1 MISSKELRQKDLE
14 ITQNGYNIAEVD
26 ALMAESAAT
35 IDAYEK
41 QSGDLYH
48 KLEVLAGKIEEYRQE
63 EDAIKT
69 ALVTAQ
75 KMADKITKES
85 NETASLLISKSE
97 ETAKDTVANAKAES
111 DKIISSAREY
121 STNLIAE
128 KTQQA
133 EEITNK
139 AQDKANE
146 VIASAKVVAQDILDQ
161 AKQISDDLIAKS
173 KAEKEAY
180 EILSNTIKND
190 AKEFIEKVKSLYN
203 NELDA
208 LNSAKLDKEN
218 ADTDAEE
225 KSIADIDSE
234 VSGLV
239 DEINEF
245 TSFIP
250 QPTST
255 KESGDDAEDSEAEEF
270 ESLNDSEAEETETLQ
285 EVIAADDAEDSEEEI
300 EYEREEDNKE
310 PSFDLNEIE
319 YEEITDDDDEDD
331 ITVDDEKPVIEEDDE
346 PADPMEA
353 VEAFSQNQITP
364 IKSDSPIP
372 EISEDADMED
382 DDDLFDNSGELPFE
396 AYFNVNQQDVHNDKS
411 QTISLIPPEDD
422 EDDEPQPKFKGIFKK
437 KK

>member
-218 ADTDAEE
+218 DDTESEE
-225 KSIADIDSE
+225 KSIAEIDSE

-239 DEINEF
+239 DEIEEF
-245 TSFIP
+245 TSSIP
-250 QPTST
+250 QPISSE
-255 KESGDDAEDSEAEEF
+255 ESDDDTEDAEAEE
-270 ESLNDSEAEETETLQ
+270 AEDFQ
-285 EVIAADDAEDSEEEI
+285 EVIAPDDAEDSEEEI

-310 PSFDLNEIE
+310 PAFDLNEIE

-331 ITVDDEKPVIEEDDE
+331 ITIDDEKPVIEEDE

-382 DDDLFDNSGELPFE
+382 DDDDLFDNSGELPFE

-411 QTISLIPPEDD
+411 QTISLIPPEGD

>member
-146 VIASAKVVAQDILDQ
+146 VIASAKVVAQDILEQ

-218 ADTDAEE
+218 DDTESEE
-225 KSIADIDSE
+225 KSIAEIDSE

-239 DEINEF
+239 DEIEEF
-245 TSFIP
+245 TSSIP
-250 QPTST
+250 QPISSE
-255 KESGDDAEDSEAEEF
+255 ESDDDTEDAEAEE
-270 ESLNDSEAEETETLQ
+270 AEDLQ
-285 EVIAADDAEDSEEEI
+285 EVIAPDDAEDSEEET

-310 PSFDLNEIE
+310 PAFDLNEIE

-331 ITVDDEKPVIEEDDE
+331 ITEDDEKPVIEEDDE

-411 QTISLIPPEDD
+411 QTISLIPPEGD

>member
-218 ADTDAEE
+218 DDTESEE
-225 KSIADIDSE
+225 KSIAEIDSE

-239 DEINEF
+239 DEIEEF
-245 TSFIP
+245 TSSIP
-250 QPTST
+250 QPISSE
-255 KESGDDAEDSEAEEF
+255 ESDDDTEDAEAEE
-270 ESLNDSEAEETETLQ
+270 AEDLQ

-310 PSFDLNEIE
+310 PAFDLNEIE

-331 ITVDDEKPVIEEDDE
+331 ITEDDEKPVIEDDE

-411 QTISLIPPEDD
+411 QTISLIPPEGD

>member
-146 VIASAKVVAQDILDQ
+146 VIASAKVVAQDILEQ

-218 ADTDAEE
+218 DDTESEE
-225 KSIADIDSE
+225 KSIAEIDSE

-239 DEINEF
+239 DEIEEF
-245 TSFIP
+245 TSSIP
-250 QPTST
+250 QPISSE
-255 KESGDDAEDSEAEEF
+255 ESDDDTEDAEAEE
-270 ESLNDSEAEETETLQ
+270 AEDLQ
-285 EVIAADDAEDSEEEI
+285 EVIAPDDAEDSEEEI

-310 PSFDLNEIE
+310 PAFDLNEIE
-319 YEEITDDDDEDD
+319 YEEITDDEDD
-331 ITVDDEKPVIEEDDE
+331 ITEDDEKPVIEEDE

-396 AYFNVNQQDVHNDKS
+396 AYFNVNQ
-411 QTISLIPPEDD
+411 
-422 EDDEPQPKFKGIFKK
+422 
-437 KK
+437 

>member
-75 KMADKITKES
+75 KMADKIKKES

-190 AKEFIEKVKSLYN
+190 AKEFIEKVKCLYN

-218 ADTDAEE
+218 DDTESEE
-225 KSIADIDSE
+225 KSIAEIDSE

-239 DEINEF
+239 DEIEEF
-245 TSFIP
+245 TSSIP
-250 QPTST
+250 QPISSE
-255 KESGDDAEDSEAEEF
+255 ESDDDTEDAEAEE
-270 ESLNDSEAEETETLQ
+270 AEDLQ
-285 EVIAADDAEDSEEEI
+285 EVIAPDDAEDSEEET

-310 PSFDLNEIE
+310 PAFDLNEIE

-331 ITVDDEKPVIEEDDE
+331 ITEDDEKPVIEEDE

-411 QTISLIPPEDD
+411 QTISLIPPEGD

>member
-1 MISSKELRQKDLE
+1 MISSKELIQKDLE

-218 ADTDAEE
+218 DDTDAEE
-225 KSIADIDSE
+225 KSIAEIDSE

-239 DEINEF
+239 DEIEEF
-245 TSFIP
+245 TSSIP
-250 QPTST
+250 QPISSE
-255 KESGDDAEDSEAEEF
+255 ESDDDTEDAEAEE
-270 ESLNDSEAEETETLQ
+270 AETLQ
-285 EVIAADDAEDSEEEI
+285 EVIAPDDAEDSEEEI

-310 PSFDLNEIE
+310 PAFDLNEIE

-331 ITVDDEKPVIEEDDE
+331 ITEDDEKSVIEEDE

-411 QTISLIPPEDD
+411 QTISLIPPEGD
-422 EDDEPQPKFKGIFKK
+422 EDDEPQPKLKGIFKK

>member
-146 VIASAKVVAQDILDQ
+146 VIASAKGVAQDILDQ

-218 ADTDAEE
+218 DDTESEE
-225 KSIADIDSE
+225 KSIAEIDSE

-239 DEINEF
+239 DEIEEF
-245 TSFIP
+245 TSSIP
-250 QPTST
+250 QPISSE
-255 KESGDDAEDSEAEEF
+255 ESDDDTEDAEEEEAEDF
-270 ESLNDSEAEETETLQ
+270 Q
-285 EVIAADDAEDSEEEI
+285 EVIAADDAEDSEEET

-310 PSFDLNEIE
+310 PAFDLNEIE

-331 ITVDDEKPVIEEDDE
+331 ITEDDEKPVIEEDE

-411 QTISLIPPEDD
+411 QTISLIPPEGD

>member
-121 STNLIAE
+121 STNLISE

-218 ADTDAEE
+218 DDTESEE
-225 KSIADIDSE
+225 KSIAEIDSE

-239 DEINEF
+239 DEIEEF
-245 TSFIP
+245 TSSIP
-250 QPTST
+250 QPISSE
-255 KESGDDAEDSEAEEF
+255 ESDDDTEDAEAEEADAF
-270 ESLNDSEAEETETLQ
+270 Q

-310 PSFDLNEIE
+310 PAFDLNEIE

-331 ITVDDEKPVIEEDDE
+331 ITEDDEKPVIEEDE

-411 QTISLIPPEDD
+411 QTISLIPPEGDD
-422 EDDEPQPKFKGIFKK
+422 DDEPQPKFKGIFKK

>member
-146 VIASAKVVAQDILDQ
+146 VIASAKVVAQDILEQ

-190 AKEFIEKVKSLYN
+190 AKEFIEKVKRLYN

-218 ADTDAEE
+218 DDTESEE
-225 KSIADIDSE
+225 KSIAEIDSE

-239 DEINEF
+239 DEIEEF
-245 TSFIP
+245 TSSIP
-250 QPTST
+250 QPISSE
-255 KESGDDAEDSEAEEF
+255 ESDDDTEDAEAEE
-270 ESLNDSEAEETETLQ
+270 AEDLQ
-285 EVIAADDAEDSEEEI
+285 EVIAPDDAEDSEEET

-310 PSFDLNEIE
+310 PAFDLNEIE
-319 YEEITDDDDEDD
+319 YEEITDDEDD
-331 ITVDDEKPVIEEDDE
+331 ITEDDEKPVIEEDE

-411 QTISLIPPEDD
+411 QTISLIPPEGD

>member
-218 ADTDAEE
+218 DDTESEE
-225 KSIADIDSE
+225 KSIAEIDSE

-239 DEINEF
+239 DEIEEF
-245 TSFIP
+245 TSSIP
-250 QPTST
+250 QPISSE
-255 KESGDDAEDSEAEEF
+255 ESDDDTEDAEAEE
-270 ESLNDSEAEETETLQ
+270 AETFQ
-285 EVIAADDAEDSEEEI
+285 EVIAPDDAEDSEEET
-300 EYEREEDNKE
+300 EYEREEGNKE
-310 PSFDLNEIE
+310 PAFDLNEIE

-331 ITVDDEKPVIEEDDE
+331 ITEDDEKPVIEEDDE

-411 QTISLIPPEDD
+411 QTISLIPPEGD

>member
-218 ADTDAEE
+218 DDTESEE
-225 KSIADIDSE
+225 KSIAEIDSE

-239 DEINEF
+239 DEIEEF
-245 TSFIP
+245 TSSIP
-250 QPTST
+250 QPISSE
-255 KESGDDAEDSEAEEF
+255 ESDDDTEDAEAEK
-270 ESLNDSEAEETETLQ
+270 AEDLQ
-285 EVIAADDAEDSEEEI
+285 EVIAPDDAEDSEEET

-310 PSFDLNEIE
+310 PAFDLNEIE

-331 ITVDDEKPVIEEDDE
+331 ITEDDEKPVIEEDE

-411 QTISLIPPEDD
+411 QTISLIPPEGD

>member
-218 ADTDAEE
+218 DDTDAEE
-225 KSIADIDSE
+225 KSIAEIDSE

-239 DEINEF
+239 DEIEEF
-245 TSFIP
+245 TSSIP
-250 QPTST
+250 QPISSE
-255 KESGDDAEDSEAEEF
+255 ESDDDTEDAEAEE
-270 ESLNDSEAEETETLQ
+270 AEDFQ
-285 EVIAADDAEDSEEEI
+285 EVIAPDDAEDSEEEI

-310 PSFDLNEIE
+310 PAFDLNEIE

-331 ITVDDEKPVIEEDDE
+331 ITIDDEKPVIEEDE

-411 QTISLIPPEDD
+411 QTISLIPPEGD

>member
-218 ADTDAEE
+218 DDTESEE
-225 KSIADIDSE
+225 KSIAEIDSE

-239 DEINEF
+239 DEIEEF
-245 TSFIP
+245 TSSIP
-250 QPTST
+250 QPISSE
-255 KESGDDAEDSEAEEF
+255 ESDDNTEDAEAEE
-270 ESLNDSEAEETETLQ
+270 AETLQ
-285 EVIAADDAEDSEEEI
+285 EVVAADDAEDSEEET

-310 PSFDLNEIE
+310 PAFDLNEIE

-331 ITVDDEKPVIEEDDE
+331 ITEDDEKPVIEEDE

-411 QTISLIPPEDD
+411 QTISLIPPEGD

>member
-75 KMADKITKES
+75 KMADKIKKES

-97 ETAKDTVANAKAES
+97 ETAKNTVANAKAES

-190 AKEFIEKVKSLYN
+190 AKEFIEKVKCLYN

-218 ADTDAEE
+218 DDTESEE
-225 KSIADIDSE
+225 KSIAEIDSE

-239 DEINEF
+239 DEIEEF
-245 TSFIP
+245 TSSIP
-250 QPTST
+250 QPISSE
-255 KESGDDAEDSEAEEF
+255 ESDDDTEDAEAEE
-270 ESLNDSEAEETETLQ
+270 AEDLQ
-285 EVIAADDAEDSEEEI
+285 EVIAPDDAEDSEEET
-300 EYEREEDNKE
+300 EYEREGDNKE
-310 PSFDLNEIE
+310 PAFDLNEIE

-331 ITVDDEKPVIEEDDE
+331 ITEDDEKPVIEEDE

-411 QTISLIPPEDD
+411 QTISLIPPEGD

>member
-218 ADTDAEE
+218 DDTESEE
-225 KSIADIDSE
+225 KSIAEIDSE

-239 DEINEF
+239 DEIEEF
-245 TSFIP
+245 TSSIP
-250 QPTST
+250 QPISSE
-255 KESGDDAEDSEAEEF
+255 ESDDDTEDAEAEE
-270 ESLNDSEAEETETLQ
+270 AETFQ
-285 EVIAADDAEDSEEEI
+285 EVIAPDDAEDSEEET

-310 PSFDLNEIE
+310 PAFDLNEIE

-331 ITVDDEKPVIEEDDE
+331 ITEDDEKPVIEEDDE

-411 QTISLIPPEDD
+411 QTISLIPPEGD

>member
-218 ADTDAEE
+218 DDTESEE
-225 KSIADIDSE
+225 KSIAEIDSE

-255 KESGDDAEDSEAEEF
+255 EESGDEADDSEAEEF
-270 ESLNDSEAEETETLQ
+270 ESLNDSEAEETDTLQ
-285 EVIAADDAEDSEEEI
+285 EVIAADEAEDSEEET

-310 PSFDLNEIE
+310 PAFDLNEIE

-331 ITVDDEKPVIEEDDE
+331 ITEDDEKPVIEEDE

-411 QTISLIPPEDD
+411 QTISLIPPESD

>member
-218 ADTDAEE
+218 DDTESEE
-225 KSIADIDSE
+225 KSIAEIDSE

-239 DEINEF
+239 DEIEEF
-245 TSFIP
+245 TSSIP
-250 QPTST
+250 QPISSE
-255 KESGDDAEDSEAEEF
+255 ESDDDTEDAEAEE
-270 ESLNDSEAEETETLQ
+270 AETLQ
-285 EVIAADDAEDSEEEI
+285 EVIAPDDAEDSEEET

-310 PSFDLNEIE
+310 PAFDLNEIE

-331 ITVDDEKPVIEEDDE
+331 ITEDDEKPVIEEDE

-382 DDDLFDNSGELPFE
+382 DDDLFENSGELPFE

-411 QTISLIPPEDD
+411 QTISLIPPEGD

>member
-218 ADTDAEE
+218 DNTESEE
-225 KSIADIDSE
+225 KSIAEIDSE

-239 DEINEF
+239 DEIEEF
-245 TSFIP
+245 TSSIP
-250 QPTST
+250 QPISSE
-255 KESGDDAEDSEAEEF
+255 ESDDDTEDAEAEE
-270 ESLNDSEAEETETLQ
+270 AEDLQ
-285 EVIAADDAEDSEEEI
+285 EVIAPDDAEDSEEEI

-310 PSFDLNEIE
+310 PAFDLNEIE

-331 ITVDDEKPVIEEDDE
+331 ITEDDEKPVIEEDE

-411 QTISLIPPEDD
+411 QTISLIPPEGD

>member
-146 VIASAKVVAQDILDQ
+146 VIASAKVVAQDILEQ

-218 ADTDAEE
+218 DDTESEE
-225 KSIADIDSE
+225 KSIAEIDSE

-239 DEINEF
+239 DEIEEF
-245 TSFIP
+245 TSSIP
-250 QPTST
+250 QPISSE
-255 KESGDDAEDSEAEEF
+255 ESDDDTEDAEAEE
-270 ESLNDSEAEETETLQ
+270 AEDLQ
-285 EVIAADDAEDSEEEI
+285 EVIAPDDAEDSEEEI

-310 PSFDLNEIE
+310 PAFDLNEIE
-319 YEEITDDDDEDD
+319 YEEITDDEDD
-331 ITVDDEKPVIEEDDE
+331 ITEDDEKPVIEEDE

-411 QTISLIPPEDD
+411 QTISLIPPEGD

>member
-139 AQDKANE
+139 AQDKANG

-218 ADTDAEE
+218 DDTESEE
-225 KSIADIDSE
+225 KSIAEIDSE

-239 DEINEF
+239 DEIEEF
-245 TSFIP
+245 TSSIP
-250 QPTST
+250 QPISSE
-255 KESGDDAEDSEAEEF
+255 ESDDDTEDAEAEE
-270 ESLNDSEAEETETLQ
+270 AETLQ
-285 EVIAADDAEDSEEEI
+285 EVIAPDDAEDSEEEI

-310 PSFDLNEIE
+310 PAFDLNEIE
-319 YEEITDDDDEDD
+319 YEEITDDEDD
-331 ITVDDEKPVIEEDDE
+331 ITEDDEKPVIEEDE

-411 QTISLIPPEDD
+411 QTISLIPPEGD

>member
-14 ITQNGYNIAEVD
+14 IAQNGYNIAEVD

-218 ADTDAEE
+218 DDTESEE
-225 KSIADIDSE
+225 KSIAEIDSE

-239 DEINEF
+239 DEIEEF
-245 TSFIP
+245 TSSIP
-250 QPTST
+250 QPISSE
-255 KESGDDAEDSEAEEF
+255 ESDDDTEDA
-270 ESLNDSEAEETETLQ
+270 EAEETETLQ
-285 EVIAADDAEDSEEEI
+285 EVIAADDAEDSEEET

-310 PSFDLNEIE
+310 PAFDLNEIE

-331 ITVDDEKPVIEEDDE
+331 ITEDDEKSVIEEDE

-411 QTISLIPPEDD
+411 QTISLIPPEGD

>member
-139 AQDKANE
+139 AQGKANE

-218 ADTDAEE
+218 DDTDAEE
-225 KSIADIDSE
+225 KSIAEIDSE

-239 DEINEF
+239 DEIEEF
-245 TSFIP
+245 TSSIP
-250 QPTST
+250 QPILSE
-255 KESGDDAEDSEAEEF
+255 ESGDDTEDAEAEE
-270 ESLNDSEAEETETLQ
+270 AEDFQ
-285 EVIAADDAEDSEEEI
+285 EVIAPDDAEDSEEEI

-310 PSFDLNEIE
+310 PAFDLNEIE

-331 ITVDDEKPVIEEDDE
+331 ITEDDEKPVIEEDE

-411 QTISLIPPEDD
+411 QTISLIPPEGD

>member
-218 ADTDAEE
+218 DDTESEE
-225 KSIADIDSE
+225 KSIAEIDSE

-239 DEINEF
+239 DEIEEF
-245 TSFIP
+245 TSSIP
-250 QPTST
+250 QPISSE
-255 KESGDDAEDSEAEEF
+255 ESDDDTEDAEAEE
-270 ESLNDSEAEETETLQ
+270 SEDLQ

-310 PSFDLNEIE
+310 PAFDLNEIE

-331 ITVDDEKPVIEEDDE
+331 ITEDDEKPVIEDDE

-411 QTISLIPPEDD
+411 QTISLIPPEGD

>member
-97 ETAKDTVANAKAES
+97 ETAKNTVANAKVES

-133 EEITNK
+133 EEIINK

-146 VIASAKVVAQDILDQ
+146 AIASAKVVAQDILEQ

-190 AKEFIEKVKSLYN
+190 AKEFIEKIKVLYN

-208 LNSAKLDKEN
+208 LNSAKLDKE
-218 ADTDAEE
+218 DTDTEAEE
-225 KSIADIDSE
+225 KSIAEIDSE
-234 VSGLV
+234 VTGLV
-239 DEINEF
+239 DEIEEF
-245 TSFIP
+245 TSSIP
-250 QPTST
+250 EPVEEA
-255 KESGDDAEDSEAEEF
+255 KAEELEQIDSAEEVDEAEEQVI
-270 ESLNDSEAEETETLQ
+270 EETVENEAEEEALEQ
-285 EVIAADDAEDSEEEI
+285 
-300 EYEREEDNKE
+300 EEDNKE
-310 PSFDLNEIE
+310 PAFDLDEIE
-319 YEEITDDDDEDD
+319 YEEITDDDEDD
-331 ITVDDEKPVIEEDDE
+331 TVLDEKPVIEEDDDE

-364 IKSDSPIP
+364 IKSESPIP

-411 QTISLIPPEDD
+411 QTISLIPPEEE
-422 EDDEPQPKFKGIFKK
+422 EDNEPQPKFKGIFKK

>member
-146 VIASAKVVAQDILDQ
+146 VIASAKVVAQDILEQ

-218 ADTDAEE
+218 DDTESEE
-225 KSIADIDSE
+225 KSIAEIDSE

-239 DEINEF
+239 DEIEEF
-245 TSFIP
+245 TSSIP
-250 QPTST
+250 QPISSE
-255 KESGDDAEDSEAEEF
+255 ESDDDTEDAEAEE
-270 ESLNDSEAEETETLQ
+270 AETFQ
-285 EVIAADDAEDSEEEI
+285 EVIAPDDAEDSEEEI

-310 PSFDLNEIE
+310 PAFDLNEIE
-319 YEEITDDDDEDD
+319 YEEITDYDDEDD
-331 ITVDDEKPVIEEDDE
+331 ITEDDEKPVIEEDE

-411 QTISLIPPEDD
+411 QTISLIPPEGD

>member
-218 ADTDAEE
+218 DDTESEE
-225 KSIADIDSE
+225 KNIAEIDSE

-239 DEINEF
+239 DEIEEF
-245 TSFIP
+245 TSSIP
-250 QPTST
+250 QPISSE
-255 KESGDDAEDSEAEEF
+255 ESDDDTEDAEAEE
-270 ESLNDSEAEETETLQ
+270 AEDLQ
-285 EVIAADDAEDSEEEI
+285 EVIAPDDAEDYEEEI

-310 PSFDLNEIE
+310 PAFDLNEIE
-319 YEEITDDDDEDD
+319 YEEITDDEDD
-331 ITVDDEKPVIEEDDE
+331 IIEDDEKPVIEEDE

-411 QTISLIPPEDD
+411 QTISLIPPEGD

>member
-218 ADTDAEE
+218 DDTESEE
-225 KSIADIDSE
+225 KSIAEIDSE

-239 DEINEF
+239 DEIEEF
-245 TSFIP
+245 TSSIP
-250 QPTST
+250 QPISSE
-255 KESGDDAEDSEAEEF
+255 ESDDDTEDAEAEE
-270 ESLNDSEAEETETLQ
+270 AEDLQ
-285 EVIAADDAEDSEEEI
+285 EVIAPDDAEDSEEEI

-310 PSFDLNEIE
+310 PAFDLNEIE

-331 ITVDDEKPVIEEDDE
+331 ITEDDEKPVIEEDE

-411 QTISLIPPEDD
+411 QTISLIPPEGD

>member
-146 VIASAKVVAQDILDQ
+146 VIASAKVVAQDILEQ

-218 ADTDAEE
+218 DDTESEE
-225 KSIADIDSE
+225 KSIAEIDSE

-239 DEINEF
+239 DEIEEF
-245 TSFIP
+245 TSSIP
-250 QPTST
+250 QPISSE
-255 KESGDDAEDSEAEEF
+255 ESDDDTEDAEAEE
-270 ESLNDSEAEETETLQ
+270 AETLQ
-285 EVIAADDAEDSEEEI
+285 EVIAPDDAEDSEEEI

-310 PSFDLNEIE
+310 PAFDLNEIE

-331 ITVDDEKPVIEEDDE
+331 ITEDNEKPVIEEDE

-411 QTISLIPPEDD
+411 QTISLIPPEGD

>member
-218 ADTDAEE
+218 DDTDAEE
-225 KSIADIDSE
+225 KSIAEIDSE

-239 DEINEF
+239 DEIEEF
-245 TSFIP
+245 TSSIP
-250 QPTST
+250 QPISSE
-255 KESGDDAEDSEAEEF
+255 ESDDDTEDAEAEE
-270 ESLNDSEAEETETLQ
+270 AETLQ
-285 EVIAADDAEDSEEEI
+285 EVIAPDDAEDSEEEI

-310 PSFDLNEIE
+310 PAFDLNEIE

-331 ITVDDEKPVIEEDDE
+331 ITEDDEKSVIEEDE

-411 QTISLIPPEDD
+411 QTISLIPPEGD

>member
-97 ETAKDTVANAKAES
+97 ETAKNTVANAKAES

-218 ADTDAEE
+218 DDTESEE
-225 KSIADIDSE
+225 KSIAEIDSE

-239 DEINEF
+239 DEIEEF
-245 TSFIP
+245 TSSIP
-250 QPTST
+250 QPISSE
-255 KESGDDAEDSEAEEF
+255 ESDDDTEDAEAEE
-270 ESLNDSEAEETETLQ
+270 AETLQ
-285 EVIAADDAEDSEEEI
+285 EVIAADDAEDSEEET

-310 PSFDLNEIE
+310 PAFDLNEIE

-331 ITVDDEKPVIEEDDE
+331 ITEDDEKPVIEEDDE

-382 DDDLFDNSGELPFE
+382 DDDLFENSGELPFE

-411 QTISLIPPEDD
+411 QTISLIPPEGD

>member
-1 MISSKELRQKDLE
+1 MISSKGLRQKDLE

-218 ADTDAEE
+218 DDTESEE
-225 KSIADIDSE
+225 KSIAEIDSE

-239 DEINEF
+239 DEIEEF
-245 TSFIP
+245 TSSIP
-250 QPTST
+250 QPISSE
-255 KESGDDAEDSEAEEF
+255 ESDDDTEDAEAEE
-270 ESLNDSEAEETETLQ
+270 AEDFQ
-285 EVIAADDAEDSEEEI
+285 EVIAPDDAEDSEEEI

-310 PSFDLNEIE
+310 PAFDLNEIE

-331 ITVDDEKPVIEEDDE
+331 ITEDDEKPVIEEYE

-411 QTISLIPPEDD
+411 QTISLIPPEGD

>member
-146 VIASAKVVAQDILDQ
+146 VIASAKVVAQDILQQ

-218 ADTDAEE
+218 DDTESEE
-225 KSIADIDSE
+225 KSIAEIDSE

-239 DEINEF
+239 DEIEEF
-245 TSFIP
+245 TSSIP
-250 QPTST
+250 QPISSE
-255 KESGDDAEDSEAEEF
+255 ESDDDTEDAEAEE
-270 ESLNDSEAEETETLQ
+270 AEDLQ
-285 EVIAADDAEDSEEEI
+285 EVIAPDDAEDSEEEI

-310 PSFDLNEIE
+310 PAFDLNEIE

-331 ITVDDEKPVIEEDDE
+331 ITEDDEKPVIEEDE

-411 QTISLIPPEDD
+411 QTISLIPPEGD

>member
-218 ADTDAEE
+218 DDTESEE
-225 KSIADIDSE
+225 KSIAEIDSE

-239 DEINEF
+239 DEIEEF
-245 TSFIP
+245 TSSIP
-250 QPTST
+250 QPISSE
-255 KESGDDAEDSEAEEF
+255 ESDDDTEDAEAEE
-270 ESLNDSEAEETETLQ
+270 AETLQ
-285 EVIAADDAEDSEEEI
+285 EVIAADDAEDSEEET

-310 PSFDLNEIE
+310 PAFDLNEIE
-319 YEEITDDDDEDD
+319 YEEITDDEDEDD
-331 ITVDDEKPVIEEDDE
+331 ITEDDEKPVIEEDDE

-411 QTISLIPPEDD
+411 QTISLIPPEGD

>member
-218 ADTDAEE
+218 DDTESEE
-225 KSIADIDSE
+225 KSIAEIDSE

-239 DEINEF
+239 DEIEEF
-245 TSFIP
+245 TSSIP
-250 QPTST
+250 QPISSE
-255 KESGDDAEDSEAEEF
+255 ESDDDTEDAEAEEA
-270 ESLNDSEAEETETLQ
+270 EALQ
-285 EVIAADDAEDSEEEI
+285 EVIAVDDAEDSEEEI

-310 PSFDLNEIE
+310 PAFDLNEIE

-331 ITVDDEKPVIEEDDE
+331 ITEDDEKPVIEEDDE

-411 QTISLIPPEDD
+411 QTISLIPPEGD

>member
-218 ADTDAEE
+218 DDTESEE
-225 KSIADIDSE
+225 KSIAEIDSE

-239 DEINEF
+239 DEIEEF
-245 TSFIP
+245 TSSIP
-250 QPTST
+250 QPISSE
-255 KESGDDAEDSEAEEF
+255 ESDDDTEDAEAEE
-270 ESLNDSEAEETETLQ
+270 AEDLQ

-310 PSFDLNEIE
+310 PAFDLNEIE
-319 YEEITDDDDEDD
+319 YEEITDDDDDDD
-331 ITVDDEKPVIEEDDE
+331 ITVDDEKPVIEEDE
-346 PADPMEA
+346 LADPMEA

-411 QTISLIPPEDD
+411 QTISLIPPEGD

>member
-35 IDAYEK
+35 LDAYEK

-146 VIASAKVVAQDILDQ
+146 VIASAKVVAQDILEQ

-218 ADTDAEE
+218 DDTESEE
-225 KSIADIDSE
+225 KSIAEIDSE

-239 DEINEF
+239 DEIEEF
-245 TSFIP
+245 TSSIP
-250 QPTST
+250 QPISSE
-255 KESGDDAEDSEAEEF
+255 ESDDDTEDAEAEE
-270 ESLNDSEAEETETLQ
+270 AETFQ
-285 EVIAADDAEDSEEEI
+285 EVIAPDDAEDSEEET

-310 PSFDLNEIE
+310 PAFDLNEIE
-319 YEEITDDDDEDD
+319 YEEITDDEDD
-331 ITVDDEKPVIEEDDE
+331 ITEDDEKPVIEEDE

-364 IKSDSPIP
+364 IKTDSPIP

-411 QTISLIPPEDD
+411 QTISLIPPEGD

>member
-218 ADTDAEE
+218 DDTESEE
-225 KSIADIDSE
+225 KSIAEIDSE

-239 DEINEF
+239 DEIEEF
-245 TSFIP
+245 TSSIP
-250 QPTST
+250 QPISSE
-255 KESGDDAEDSEAEEF
+255 ESDDDTEDAEAEEA
-270 ESLNDSEAEETETLQ
+270 EALQ
-285 EVIAADDAEDSEEEI
+285 EVIAPDDAEDSEEEI

-310 PSFDLNEIE
+310 PAFDLNEIE

-331 ITVDDEKPVIEEDDE
+331 ITEDDEKPVIEEDDE

-411 QTISLIPPEDD
+411 QTISLIPPEGD

>member
-146 VIASAKVVAQDILDQ
+146 VIASAKVVAQDILEQ

-218 ADTDAEE
+218 DDTESEE
-225 KSIADIDSE
+225 KSIAEIDSE

-239 DEINEF
+239 DEIEEF
-245 TSFIP
+245 TSSIP
-250 QPTST
+250 QPISSE
-255 KESGDDAEDSEAEEF
+255 ESDDDTEDAEAEE
-270 ESLNDSEAEETETLQ
+270 AEDLQ

-310 PSFDLNEIE
+310 PAFDLNEIE

-331 ITVDDEKPVIEEDDE
+331 ITEDDEKPVIEEDDE

-411 QTISLIPPEDD
+411 QTISLIPPEGD

>member
-218 ADTDAEE
+218 DDTESEE
-225 KSIADIDSE
+225 KSIAEIDSE

-239 DEINEF
+239 DEIEEF
-245 TSFIP
+245 TSSIP
-250 QPTST
+250 QPISSE
-255 KESGDDAEDSEAEEF
+255 ESGDDTEDAEAEEA
-270 ESLNDSEAEETETLQ
+270 EALQ
-285 EVIAADDAEDSEEEI
+285 EVIASDYAEDSEEET

-310 PSFDLNEIE
+310 PAFDLNEIE

-331 ITVDDEKPVIEEDDE
+331 ITEDDEKPVIEEDDE

-411 QTISLIPPEDD
+411 QTISLIPPEGD

>member
-146 VIASAKVVAQDILDQ
+146 VIASAKVVAQDILEQ

-218 ADTDAEE
+218 DDTESEE
-225 KSIADIDSE
+225 KSIAEIDSE

-239 DEINEF
+239 DEIEEF
-245 TSFIP
+245 TSSIP
-250 QPTST
+250 QPISSE
-255 KESGDDAEDSEAEEF
+255 ESDDDTEDAEAEE
-270 ESLNDSEAEETETLQ
+270 AEDLQ
-285 EVIAADDAEDSEEEI
+285 EVIAPDDAEDFEEEI

-310 PSFDLNEIE
+310 PAFDLNEIE

-331 ITVDDEKPVIEEDDE
+331 ITEDNEKPVIEEDE

-382 DDDLFDNSGELPFE
+382 DDDLFENSGELPFE

-411 QTISLIPPEDD
+411 QTISLIPPEGD